1 MSLTGTTLL
10 LKSDAMPDYDMKEL
24 KVLAYIGLA
33 AVVCAVVAGL
43 IYLFTK
49 LF

>member
-1 MSLTGTTLL
+1 
-10 LKSDAMPDYDMKEL
+10 MPDYDVNEL
-24 KVLAYIGLA
+24 KVLAYIGLG

-49 LF
+49 VF